1 MGEAKVE
8 EPAAKNESEKK
19 PAAPVPAPA
28 PAAVP
33 VATDGGAKKEDGGA
47 ITAIYKIDMHCEGCA
62 KKIKRA
68 VRHVKDVESV
78 KADCG
83 ANKLTVIGKMDVVAV
98 KQKLEL
104 KTKKKVELI
113 SPQPKKDAPAAA
125 AAAPAAAEK
134 KADEK
139 KPEEKKAPEEKP
151 KESTVV
157 LKIRLHCE
165 GCIQKIR
172 RIILKING
180 VHSVDLDGVKDLVTV
195 KGTMDVKQLEP
206 YLKDKLKRNVEIVP
220 PKKEEPAGE
229 KKKEESPAPAAP
241 AGGGEKKKEEAGGGG
256 EKKEKEGGGGEKKEA
271 GGGEKKEKEGGGEK
285 KEGESKPAPPPAAE
299 GGGAKPAEVVNKFE
313 YYGGY
318 PYQPLYYEAPMQYQ
332 SYSMEANP
340 SYYYNHN
347 YGYNNHGYVDHRYDV
362 VPMDPHFPH
371 HMQNDQPQMFSDE
384 NPNACSVM

>member
-1 MGEAKVE
+1 MVEQKVE
-8 EPAAKNESEKK
+8 ESPAKNEAEKK
-19 PAAPVPAPA
+19 PATPAPA

-83 ANKLTVIGKMDVVAV
+83 ANQLTVIGKMDVVAV

-113 SPQPKKDAPAAA
+113 SPQPKKDA

-157 LKIRLHCE
+157 LKIRLHCD

-172 RIILKING
+172 RIISKING
-180 VHSVDLDGVKDLVTV
+180 VQSVDLDGAKDLVTV

-206 YLKDKLKRNVEIVP
+206 YLKDKLKRSVEIIP

-229 KKKEESPAPAAP
+229 KKKEESPAPAAAAP
-241 AGGGEKKKEEAGGGG
+241 GVGEKKKEEAGGGG
-256 EKKEKEGGGGEKKEA
+256 EKKEKEGGGGEKKEKEGGGGG
-271 GGGEKKEKEGGGEK
+271 GGGEKKD
-285 KEGESKPAPPPAAE
+285 GESKPAPLPAAE
-299 GGGAKPAEVVNKFE
+299 GGGAKPADVVNKLE

-318 PYQPLYYEAPMQYQ
+318 PYEPLYYEAPMQYH

-340 SYYYNHN
+340 SYYNPN
-347 YGYNNHGYVDHRYDV
+347 YGYNNLGYTDHRYGV
-362 VPMDPHFPH
+362 VPMDHHYPH
-371 HMQNDQPQMFSDE
+371 HMQHDQPQMFSDE

>member
-1 MGEAKVE
+1 ME
-8 EPAAKNESEKK
+8 ESPAKNEAEKK
-19 PAAPVPAPA
+19 PAAAPAPAPA

-33 VATDGGAKKEDGGA
+33 VATDGGA

-104 KTKKKVELI
+104 KTKKKVEII
-113 SPQPKKDAPAAA
+113 SPQPKKDAV
-125 AAAPAAAEK
+125 AAAPAAEK
-134 KADEK
+134 KAEEK

-172 RIILKING
+172 KIISKING
-180 VHSVDLDGVKDLVTV
+180 VQSVNFDGVKDLVTI

-206 YLKDKLKRNVEIVP
+206 YLKDKLKRSVEIVP

-229 KKKEESPAPAAP
+229 KKKEESPAPAAAAV

-256 EKKEKEGGGGEKKEA
+256 EKKEKEGGGGEKKEKE
-271 GGGEKKEKEGGGEK
+271 GGGDEKKEKEGGGGEK
-285 KEGESKPAPPPAAE
+285 KEVESKPAPPPAAE
-299 GGGAKPAEVVNKFE
+299 GGGAKPADVVNKLE

-318 PYQPLYYEAPMQYQ
+318 PYQPLYYEAPMQYH

-340 SYYYNHN
+340 SYYNPN
-347 YGYNNHGYVDHRYDV
+347 YGYNNHGYTDHRYDV
-362 VPMDPHFPH
+362 VPMDHHFPH
-371 HMQNDQPQMFSDE
+371 HMQPDQPQMFSDE
-384 NPNACSVM
+384 NPNACSIM

>member
-1 MGEAKVE
+1 ME
-8 EPAAKNESEKK
+8 ESAAKNEAEKK

-33 VATDGGAKKEDGGA
+33 VVKDGGAKKEEGGA
-47 ITAIYKIDMHCEGCA
+47 VTAIYKIDMHCEGCA

-83 ANKLTVIGKMDVVAV
+83 ANKLTVIGRMDVVAV

-125 AAAPAAAEK
+125 AAAPAAA
-134 KADEK
+134 EK

-180 VHSVDLDGVKDLVTV
+180 VQSVDLDGVKDLVTV

-220 PKKEEPAGE
+220 PKKEEAAGE
-229 KKKEESPAPAAP
+229 KTKEESPAPAAA

-256 EKKEKEGGGGEKKEA
+256 EKKEKEGGGGEKKEG
-271 GGGEKKEKEGGGEK
+271 GGGEQKEKEGGGEK
-285 KEGESKPAPPPAAE
+285 KEGESKPAPAAAPAAAGE
-299 GGGAKPAEVVNKFE
+299 GGGVKPADVVNKFE

-318 PYQPLYYEAPMQYQ
+318 PFQQLYYEAPMQYQ

-340 SYYYNHN
+340 SYYNPN
-347 YGYNNHGYVDHRYDV
+347 YGYNNHGYDNHGYVDHRYDV

-371 HMQNDQPQMFSDE
+371 HMRNDQPQMFSDE

>member
-1 MGEAKVE
+1 MGEQKVE
-8 EPAAKNESEKK
+8 EAVAAAKNEVEKK
-19 PAAPVPAPA
+19 SAAAVAPAPA

-33 VATDGGAKKEDGGA
+33 AVAEGGAKKEDGGA
-47 ITAIYKIDMHCEGCA
+47 ITAVYKIDMHCEGCA
-62 KKIKRA
+62 KKIKRT

-78 KADCG
+78 KTDCG

-98 KQKLEL
+98 KEKLEL

-113 SPQPKKDAPAAA
+113 SPQPKKDGGAV
-125 AAAPAAAEK
+125 AAPAEK

-172 RIILKING
+172 KIILKING
-180 VHSVDLDGVKDLVTV
+180 VQSVALDGAKDLVTV

-206 YLKDKLKRNVEIVP
+206 YLKDKLKRNVEVIP

-229 KKKEESPAPAAP
+229 KKKEESPAPAAVVAVP
-241 AGGGEKKKEEAGGGG
+241 VAVEAGGGEKKKEEAD
-256 EKKEKEGGGGEKKEA
+256 

-285 KEGESKPAPPPAAE
+285 KEGGGEKKEAVESKPAPPPAAAE
-299 GGGAKPAEVVNKFE
+299 GGGAKPVDVMNKLE

-318 PYQPLYYEAPMQYQ
+318 PYQPLYYEAPMQYHH

-340 SYYYNHN
+340 SYYTPN
-347 YGYNNHGYVDHRYDV
+347 YGYANHGYTDHRYDV
-362 VPMDPHFPH
+362 VPMDHHFPH
-371 HMQNDQPQMFSDE
+371 HMQQDQPQMFSDE